1 MKLKRDIVKIISL
14 ALGLAVG
21 VVLIA
26 KVCFELQYDGYYENR
41 ERVYRIM
48 TGAIRQNEEP
58 LSAGQVSGAVAP
70 GFKEFVPG
78 VEVATRVTPV
88 FDNKTF
94 YTEENNKLTANQLL
108 ADTSFFDIFTREIYS
123 GDPHKIFS
131 EWGKVMVSRS
141 FAQKLGGVEEAVG
154 KTIYNESLP
163 QAKFA
168 IEGVYEDFPRNST
181 FATIDILLSMPT
193 YAKNSTENW
202 LGNDRYY
209 GFVKLQE
216 GVDPESLKDAI
227 HTMQVKNQPMEQLEE
242 SGLKLWY
249 FLERADKQ
257 HLWNRT
263 NRNMVLMLS
272 LVALLLISAAC
283 VNYVL
288 NTVSSVVQRSK
299 EVGVRKC
306 YGAGSGSII
315 GLVVKE
321 AAQNLGISV
330 VLAVAIVFAMQGT
343 IENLL
348 GVPLASLFNV
358 YSVLAS
364 VAVCAVVLLVAGLIP
379 ARIFTGIPVAAA
391 FRNYKETKRR
401 WKLVFLSLQF
411 TFTIFLVCILLI
423 FGRQYNVMLNE
434 EMGYE
439 YDNLLVV
446 FMPGAKSDDF
456 FRVQEELLKRSE
468 VAGCEVM
475 SEIPVNGSSGNN
487 VYLPGAEKELF
498 NIADRYNA
506 SEGTAELFGFEYI
519 EGREPVAPKE
529 VAVSRKFVEKMQQ
542 FAHWSDGAIGKG
554 VIFTQHSQHKDD
566 IFTICGV
573 YEDYKIGAVYADDR
587 PSATFG
593 AGQGW
598 NDMTL
603 SFVVVK
609 LSRMDANVIASL
621 QENLED
627 LLPDNSMTILPYEE
641 GMLEEFAD
649 IRKMKDAILIGGL
662 VSLLI
667 SLMGLIGYIRDEIQ
681 RRSSEMAIRKING
694 AFAGEIVMLFIK
706 DILKLVVIAAV
717 LGVAASWWVGNT
729 ALQMFPQKVSLS
741 FWIFAAGVVSVTLL
755 ILATVVLNCLAAAS
769 ENPVKHIS

>member
-1 MKLKRDIVKIISL
+1 MKLKRDIVKILSL
-14 ALGLAVG
+14 ALGLAIG

-26 KVCFELQYDGYYENR
+26 KVCFELQYDSYYAHK

-48 TGAIRQNEEP
+48 TGAVRHNEEP

-70 GFKEFVPG
+70 GFREFVPG
-78 VEVATRVTPV
+78 VEAATRVTTV
-88 FDNKTF
+88 FDRKSY
-94 YTEENNKLTANQLL
+94 YTEDNNKLTAHLLL

-123 GDPHKIFS
+123 GDPHKVFS

-141 FAQKLGGVEEAVG
+141 FAQKLGGLEEAVG

-163 QAKFA
+163 QAKFTV
-168 IEGVYEDFPRNST
+168 EGVYEDFPRNST
-181 FATIDILLSMPT
+181 FAAVDILLSVPT

-216 GVDPESLKDAI
+216 GVDPETLKDAI
-227 HTMQVKNQPMEQLEE
+227 HAMQEKNQPMEQLEE

-257 HLWNRT
+257 HLSEKT
-263 NRNMVLMLS
+263 SRNMVIMLS

-288 NTVSSVVQRSK
+288 NTISSVVQRAK

-306 YGAGSGSII
+306 YGAGNGSII
-315 GLVVKE
+315 GLILKE
-321 AAQNLGISV
+321 AALNLFVSILLAIAL
-330 VLAVAIVFAMQGT
+330 VLALQGT

-348 GVPLASLFNV
+348 GAPVASLFNGLSIV
-358 YSVLAS
+358 AAI
-364 VAVCAVVLLVAGLIP
+364 AVCTIVLLVSGLIP
-379 ARIFTGIPVAAA
+379 ARIFMGIPVAAA

-401 WKLVFLSLQF
+401 WKLVFLTLQF
-411 TFTIFLVCILLI
+411 TFTIFLVCILII
-423 FGRQYNVMLNE
+423 FGRQYNMMLNE
-434 EMGYE
+434 DMGYE

-446 FMPGAKSDDF
+446 FMPGCKSDDF
-456 FRVQEELLKRSE
+456 FRVQEELLKRAE

-475 SEIPVNGSSGNN
+475 SEIPLNGSSGNN
-487 VYLPGAEKELF
+487 VYLQGAEKELF

-506 SEGTAELFGFEYI
+506 SEGTAELFGIEYV

-542 FAHWSDGAIGKG
+542 FADWSDGAIGKG
-554 VIFTQHSQHKDD
+554 VIFTGHSQHKDD
-566 IFTICGV
+566 IYTICGV
-573 YEDYKIGAVYADDR
+573 YEDYKIGAVYADER

-598 NDMTL
+598 KDMTL
-603 SFVVVK
+603 SFAVVK
-609 LSRMDANVIASL
+609 LSQMNANVIASL
-621 QENLED
+621 QGFLED
-627 LLPDNSMTILPYEE
+627 LLPDKTLTIASYEE

-649 IRKMKDAILIGGL
+649 IRKMKDAVLLGGL
-662 VSLLI
+662 FSLII

-694 AFAGEIVMLFIK
+694 AFAREIVAIFIA
-706 DILKLVVIAAV
+706 DILKLVLVAAI
-717 LGVAASWWVGNT
+717 LGVVAAWLAGDTV
-729 ALQMFPQKVSLS
+729 LQMFPDKTPLS
-741 FWIFAAGVVSVTLL
+741 FWIFAAGVASVTVV
-755 ILATVVLNCLAAAS
+755 IRATTVLNCLAAAS
-769 ENPVKHIS
+769 ANPVSSLR